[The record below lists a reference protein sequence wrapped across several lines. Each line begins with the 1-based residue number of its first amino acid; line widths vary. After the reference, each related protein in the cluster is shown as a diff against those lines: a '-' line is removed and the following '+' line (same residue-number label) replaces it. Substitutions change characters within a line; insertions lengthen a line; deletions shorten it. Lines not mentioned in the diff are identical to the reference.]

1 MSSSLFLP
9 LIGTIPRVFT
19 CQMEANRAAL
29 KIFSPLLRTYLSQH
43 AEGMFWGPWVLVQK
57 VCVRR
62 GAQGCGET
70 LSLALQCPVV
80 EGTRGEV
87 EGQTF
92 DDP

>member
-1 MSSSLFLP
+1 MSDGGELGCL
-9 LIGTIPRVFT
+9 
-19 CQMEANRAAL
+19 ED
-29 KIFSPLLRTYLSQH
+29 LLTPFQDLSQQ
-43 AEGMFWGPWVLVQK
+43 AEKMFWGPWVLVQK
-57 VCVRR
+57 VSVRR